1 MNFLLSDLPLD
12 LIHDKIGAYLL
23 EDPNKTIHKIFKGK
37 EDDELQVLLFGE
49 VKDLSYI
56 NINDCRNE
64 IDYQMND
71 KLKNYTNFI
80 LKVNGIESTCQKMRV
95 NFYLE
100 PIYIIG
106 SNKSLRERINDGFRD
121 TRNVRIKFYDKTGDK
136 IAEIFKSYYY
146 VSSFFNN
153 KLEYNIKLQYREHKG
168 ESPTEENIFGE
179 IDKWKSQNIQKKD
192 INQEYNKIREEILE
206 KYF

>member
-1 MNFLLSDLPLD
+1 MDFLLSDLPHD
-12 LIHDKIGAYLL
+12 LIHEKIGAYLL
-23 EDPNKTIHKIFKGK
+23 EDPNKTIHKIFKNSK
-37 EDDELQVLLFGE
+37 DDDLQILLFGE

-71 KLKNYTNFI
+71 KLKNYTNYI
-80 LKVNGIESTCQKMRV
+80 LKVNGIKSTCQNMRV

-100 PIYIIG
+100 PVYNIG
-106 SNKSLRERINDGFRD
+106 INKSLRERINDGFRD

-136 IAEIFKSYYY
+136 IAENFMSYYY
-146 VSSFFNN
+146 VSSIFNN
-153 KLEYNIKLQYREHKG
+153 QLEHNTKLQYREHKG
-168 ESPTEENIFGE
+168 ESPTE
-179 IDKWKSQNIQKKD
+179 WKSQNIQKKD
-192 INQEYNKIREEILE
+192 IIQEYNKIREEIIE